1 MKNNVQYHDFG
12 YGKSEKCEINKLHLK
27 CREDV
32 KEYVFDVVKNAF
44 VEGER
49 VVQKFKIEIE

>member
-1 MKNNVQYHDFG
+1 MDG
-12 YGKSEKCEINKLHLK
+12 
-27 CREDV
+27 
-32 KEYVFDVVKNAF
+32 EYVFDVVKNAF